1 VDSYDTIIAMRQ
13 YAERVLERLKT
24 LSAPTDP
31 AIREALRRTGDAAAE
46 LHERARKPISIG
58 IVGEYSV
65 GKSQLL
71 NALLGRPGLLPA
83 STSPTTGNV
92 TAIRV
97 TGLRQGEHPGPPEVT
112 VSYLSRREVSAAAQF
127 MLTELI
133 GLVDR
138 EQLSYDVDALR
149 GYDPI
154 RQGWG
159 TFETVACVWWQNNAG
174 RGDNLELRQY
184 AWELL
189 KLRDALEAGRELLHD
204 DGPGWEVKVEPA
216 AVKTAVTIGNTREV
230 PVDFPGLRVGPR
242 IRRGADLIAEVLGQT
257 FPLIRR
263 VTYTVAIAPEFW
275 ALGGLRD
282 SNGLEFLDFPGL
294 NASGSTRDE
303 YLCREELARVTSFLE
318 VVDAGHPET
327 GFAAKFATI
336 LEGRRKSRN
345 RLGESMLLA
354 ANKFDNIEPVP
365 PRSSL
370 DELRAGSASLD
381 SLFRM
386 LGELSGHRPDR
397 VALTTAVSSG
407 ADPGW
412 APVAAAL
419 AAGGEAET
427 ATVFRDYLA
436 DGGISRL
443 RQMVSAHIR
452 TEALL
457 IEVDELTALKARL
470 RDELGRLRGLL
481 EPVQAEPQDEAELV
495 RLLDGLRDAL
505 RELRKT
511 SIVFRDPQTLQVHG
525 FDGGAMVGLLEGIR
539 QEAIRA
545 TYAWPEWS
553 RLLVAIEDGHVRRF
567 VGPAAAGPSPAA
579 GRNRFEFSGIG
590 GAGASA
596 EAAGAFTEDV
606 PFADTTTHFRER
618 FDSELKALRARGR
631 ELGLEALRDWID
643 RRNEDFAEAR
653 GRLRHPGT
661 RDLLSQ
667 RLAVMDRDGGVDRL
681 DTLERILQLDWVSQW
696 FTGPLRSIENAADDD
711 VFPLAA
717 DHALPWHP
725 AFESQPDVHDLRL
738 LRHHSSVH
746 RLRHD
751 LAEGLAFP
759 VCAAV
764 ATAFGYLAVATEE
777 LFKVARQA
785 VPTETEL
792 LNARG
797 SGHEP
802 ELASGLI
809 DDLFDE

>member
-1 VDSYDTIIAMRQ
+1 VDSYDTIIAKRQ
-13 YAERVLERLKT
+13 YAERVLGRLKT
-24 LSAPTDP
+24 LPALTDP
-31 AIREALRRTGDAAAE
+31 TIQEALRRTGDAADE

-97 TGLRQGEHPGPPEVT
+97 TGLRQGEHPGPPDVT

-138 EQLSYDVDALR
+138 ERLNCDVDALR

-159 TFETVACVWWQNNAG
+159 IFETVARVWWQDNAG

-189 KLRDALEAGRELLHD
+189 KLRDALEVGRELLHD

-216 AVKTAVTIGNTREV
+216 AVKAAVTIGNTREV
-230 PVDFPGLRVGPR
+230 PVGFPGLRVGPR
-242 IRRGADLIAEVLGQT
+242 IRRGTDLSAEILGQT

-263 VTYTVAIAPEFW
+263 VTYTVAIAPELW

-294 NASGSTRDE
+294 NAAGSTRDE

-365 PRSSL
+365 PKSSL
-370 DELRAGSASLD
+370 YELRASSASLD

-407 ADPGW
+407 PDPGW

-419 AAGGEAET
+419 AAGREADT
-427 ATVFRDYLA
+427 ATMFGDYLA
-436 DGGISRL
+436 DGGIGRL
-443 RQMVSAHIR
+443 REMLSAHIR

-457 IEVDELTALKARL
+457 IEVDELTALEARL
-470 RDELGRLRGLL
+470 RDEVGRLRGLL
-481 EPVQAEPQDEAELV
+481 EPVSAEPQDEAELV
-495 RLLDGLRDAL
+495 RLIDGLRDAL

-511 SIVFRDPQTLQVHG
+511 SVVFRDPQTLPVRG
-525 FDGGAMVGLLEGIR
+525 LDDAMVGLLEGIR

-553 RLLVAIEDGHVRRF
+553 SLLLAIEDGQVRRF
-567 VGPAAAGPSPAA
+567 VGPAARPARA
-579 GRNRFEFSGIG
+579 VGRNLFEFGGIG
-590 GAGASA
+590 GAVARPD
-596 EAAGAFTEDV
+596 AADTLADDV
-606 PFADTTTHFRER
+606 PFADTSTHFRER
-618 FDSELKALRARGR
+618 FDSELKALRMRGR

-643 RRNEDFAEAR
+643 KRNENFAEAR
-653 GRLRHPGT
+653 GRLRNQAT

-667 RLAVMDRDGGVDRL
+667 RLAVMDRDGGVERL
-681 DTLERILQLDWVSQW
+681 DTLERILQLDWVTQW
-696 FTGPLRSIENAADDD
+696 FTGPLGSIENATDDD
-711 VFPLAA
+711 VFPLAS

-725 AFESQPDVHDLRL
+725 AFESQPDLQL
-738 LRHHSSVH
+738 LCHHSAVH

-764 ATAFGYLAVATEE
+764 ATAFGYFAVATEE

-792 LNARG
+792 LNARA
-797 SGHEP
+797 SGQPP
-802 ELASGLI
+802 EQASGLL